1 VQVQTSRAIIARVQ
15 RARLLVL
22 SAVTA
27 LLVAPLVVACNVSC
41 KAQDVN
47 GPSGNCGGGA
57 RGYTWTG
64 TSCIYTV
71 ACNCTG
77 TDCQRLY
84 STQDACET
92 AHIHCR

>member
-1 VQVQTSRAIIARVQ
+1 VRVV
-15 RARLLVL
+15 LLL
-22 SAVTA
+22 CSLFA
-27 LLVAPLVVACNVSC
+27 LASVVAGCFNASC
-41 KAQDVN
+41 KPQELHGANMQCN
-47 GPSGNCGGGA
+47 SGA
-57 RGYTWTG
+57 RGYMWTG

-77 TDCQRLY
+77 PDCQRLY